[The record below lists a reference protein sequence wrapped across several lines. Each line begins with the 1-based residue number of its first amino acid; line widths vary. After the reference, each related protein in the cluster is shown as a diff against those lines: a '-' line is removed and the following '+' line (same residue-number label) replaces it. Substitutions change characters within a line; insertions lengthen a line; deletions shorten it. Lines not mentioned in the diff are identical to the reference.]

1 MQTLDVRAG
10 KRKCFSLL
18 WSYRMAPVGRTF
30 LDIRKPEK
38 SESHT
43 HTHVCAN
50 TNIESCR
57 SVYLTDKHFHPNA
70 VDSSEGVRLRR
81 ELSFSPRGLMERLA
95 LMTPTQTSRH
105 KPTGGHVGPV
115 KHTQKKMS
123 DWFIIKGDV
132 YMNSC
137 RSRKLTVAS
146 VLCAVY
152 NVRLYFFF
160 HLLWI

>member
-18 WSYRMAPVGRTF
+18 WSYRMAPVGRTL

-43 HTHVCAN
+43 HTRVCKHKHWVLQVRVSDGQ
-50 TNIESCR
+50 TLSPECCR
-57 SVYLTDKHFHPNA
+57 LN
-70 VDSSEGVRLRR
+70 EGVRLRR

-115 KHTQKKMS
+115 KHTQKKMG